1 MSKKLNSLA
10 KDIKKRPSDMLSFG
24 RTKMANERTLLSFI
38 NTSIGLL
45 ASGIGFIK
53 FLEHPVLSA
62 IGWMLIPL
70 SFLFLIWGIKRYRF
84 VNKLLRKS
92 YGALKSD
99 YENED

>member
-1 MSKKLNSLA
+1 MSKKLNSIV
-10 KDIKKRPSDMLSFG
+10 KDIKRSPNDMLAFG
-24 RTKMANERTLLSFI
+24 RTKMATERTLLSFI

-62 IGWMLIPL
+62 IGWILIPL
-70 SFLFLIWGIKRYRF
+70 SFLFLLWGIKRYRF

-99 YENED
+99 FAHED